1 MLMGRL
7 LLKRNTKILASI
19 PRKVKMSIHYVIINT
34 SIFFLLKLAILVKLK
49 VSECFS
55 FFFKALYLTLKS
67 HFCRQNLSLL
77 VERYITTVE
86 NENRTLDHLA
96 KSSTLDT
103 RPRKVVGFQRNLI
116 SVAAGNRNTQS
127 CCTSRGRSQNELS
140 RIEIKSK

>member
-55 FFFKALYLTLKS
+55 FFFKALYRCVHLFHIFVDKTS
-67 HFCRQNLSLL
+67 HYLSK
-77 VERYITTVE
+77 
-86 NENRTLDHLA
+86 D
-96 KSSTLDT
+96 
-103 RPRKVVGFQRNLI
+103 I
-116 SVAAGNRNTQS
+116 SPQ
-127 CCTSRGRSQNELS
+127 
-140 RIEIKSK
+140 